1 MSTSGDYKQQHLI
14 KMANQIASSIPTR
27 EDIPGQ
33 ISAHMRQFWTS
44 EMLKTL
50 REIAAET
57 PDILSEDVHS
67 ALQSLSSRT
76 GSGGDAF
83 GHPGVGFDTAFLT
96 RKAPNAH
103 HKKALSGTP

>member
-1 MSTSGDYKQQHLI
+1 MSATGDYKQQHLI

-33 ISAHMRQFWTS
+33 ISAHMRQFWTP

-50 REIAAET
+50 RQIAAET

-67 ALQSLSSRT
+67 ALQSL
-76 GSGGDAF
+76 
-83 GHPGVGFDTAFLT
+83 
-96 RKAPNAH
+96 
-103 HKKALSGTP
+103 